1 MDRLGLPTTTER
13 HPMTP
18 EEALKLRDLA
28 PAGKL
33 QIRPAK
39 HLDGG
44 TRSTINLVSGVREIA
59 EFPVG
64 KIGEGYARVLYA
76 SRDALATIAELQW
89 EYGVEQ
95 DDVTSNPDP
104 SNPGPRRWVQWCASE
119 DYARTAVSVV
129 FRQDRNPR
137 LVRRIVGPV
146 EVVE

>member
-1 MDRLGLPTTTER
+1 
-13 HPMTP
+13 MTP

-44 TRSTINLVSGVREIA
+44 TRSTIDLVSGVRDIA

-64 KIGEGYARVLYA
+64 KVGEGFARVLYA
-76 SRDALATIAELQW
+76 SHDALATIAACRI
-89 EYGVEQ
+89 EYGVEVRSDEHSEWQ
-95 DDVTSNPDP
+95 HS
-104 SNPGPRRWVQWCASE
+104 GPWWDTIEQ
-119 DYARTAVSVV
+119 ARAWRGRATI
-129 FRQDRNPR
+129 RLGQPHTHDR

-146 EVVE
+146 EVVGDE

>member
-1 MDRLGLPTTTER
+1 
-13 HPMTP
+13 MTP
-18 EEALKLRDLA
+18 EQAKDALSDY
-28 PAGKL
+28 
-33 QIRPAK
+33 QHSTSI
-39 HLDGG
+39 GG
-44 TRSTINLVSGVREIA
+44 
-59 EFPVG
+59 P
-64 KIGEGYARVLYA
+64 RVLETFKEA
-76 SRDALATIAELQW
+76 VTTIAAQTW

-119 DYARTAVSVV
+119 DYARTAVSAV